1 MRPTWSI
8 GLAAA
13 VLTAGGC
20 ATEQPGDGSWT
31 PPGNPGPVD
40 RSRPCL
46 AAQSNEAFTVS
57 SRLQRIVTDV
67 LEHPDEPQQS
77 AVWRVRA
84 LIHQTDRRVARKCDE
99 HTDLA
104 PLLEVVDSRVGDAR
118 GALDEPTL
126 RLVVATF
133 RDWARR
139 VDAADRATLYYHR
152 DPCVPFRRGVDVSVE
167 VEREPAA
174 ARVVLVVENRL
185 GQRIYVD
192 HGGRIRVEGTPPDGA
207 ERTLDWGGSSS
218 DTAAA
223 RAGHT
228 SRTPVWPAGLRDPDI
243 PLLPG
248 GSLEI
253 FDEYAVAYSQL
264 TCRVPVRLP
273 DEA

>member
-1 MRPTWSI
+1 MRLTWSL

-13 VLTAGGC
+13 VLVAGGC
-20 ATEQPGDGSWT
+20 ATEQAGDGSWT
-31 PPGNPGPVD
+31 PPGAPGPVD

-46 AAQSNEAFTVS
+46 AAQRNEAFTVA

-84 LIHQTDRRVARKCDE
+84 LIHQTDRRVARTCDE
-99 HTDLA
+99 HTDLT
-104 PLLEVVDSRVGDAR
+104 PLVEVVDTRVGDAR
-118 GALDEPTL
+118 GALDEPAL
-126 RLVVATF
+126 RLVVAAF

-139 VDAADRATLYYHR
+139 VEAVNRATLYYHR
-152 DPCVPFRRGVDVSVE
+152 DPCVPFRRGVEVSVE
-167 VEREPAA
+167 VEREPAV

-185 GQRIYVD
+185 THRIYVE
-192 HGGRIRVEGTPPDGA
+192 HAGRIRVDGLAPDGA
-207 ERTLDWGGSSS
+207 AEVLDWGGSSA

-228 SRTPVWPAGLRDPDI
+228 SRTPVWPAELPDIDI
-243 PLLPG
+243 PLVPG
-248 GSLEI
+248 ATLEV
-253 FDEYAVAYSQL
+253 FDVYAGAYSQL

-273 DEA
+273 DQV